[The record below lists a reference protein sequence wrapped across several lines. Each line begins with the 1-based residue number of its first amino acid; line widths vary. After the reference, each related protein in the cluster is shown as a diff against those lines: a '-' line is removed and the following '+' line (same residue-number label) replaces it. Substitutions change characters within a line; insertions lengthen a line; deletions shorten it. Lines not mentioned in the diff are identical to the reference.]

1 LKPAR
6 RAWAPAALVL
16 AALALAAPGASAPV
30 RVMSVD
36 QCADQYV
43 LALAPRPEIVGVSKR
58 ALNPDSNQRALAQGL
73 PERRPTLESVL
84 AAQPTVVV
92 RYWTADAGL
101 GEALMRRGVA
111 VVQLDDP
118 NDFPGIA
125 RNIRVVAKALGREA
139 AGEALV
145 ARMNAELAASQG
157 AWRGARALYLT
168 PGGFTAG
175 DGTLVGATMRA
186 AGLTPEAKSS
196 GYGPAPLETL
206 VLNPP
211 VALVLAFFR
220 DLADG
225 RQHWAVGD
233 AGRVESLTGRP
244 VIASL
249 SGTIVGCPAWFAA
262 DGALALARA
271 APPAGR

>member
-6 RAWAPAALVL
+6 PTWAPAALLLAAIVL
-16 AALALAAPGASAPV
+16 AGPAVAAPV

-43 LALAPRPEIVGVSKR
+43 LALAPRAEIVGVSKR
-58 ALNPDSNQRALAQGL
+58 ALNPDSNERALAPGL
-73 PERRPTLESVL
+73 PERRPTLESIL
-84 AAQPTVVV
+84 GAQPTVVV
-92 RYWTADAGL
+92 RYWTADARL
-101 GEALMRRGVA
+101 GEALTRRGIT
-111 VVQLDDP
+111 VVQLNDP

-125 RNIRVVAKALGREA
+125 DNVRAVAKALGREPQ
-139 AGEALV
+139 GEALV
-145 ARMNAELAASQG
+145 ARMNAELATSRG

-175 DGTLVGATMRA
+175 DGTLVGATLRA
-186 AGLTPEAKSS
+186 AGLTPEAKSP
-196 GYGPAPLETL
+196 GYGPAPLEAL
-206 VLNPP
+206 VLDPP

-225 RQHWAVGD
+225 RQHWAVGG
-233 AGRVESLTGRP
+233 AARVESLTGRP

-249 SGTIVGCPAWFAA
+249 PGTIVGCPAWFAA

-271 APPAGR
+271 APAARR